1 MCRQTVYGFPV
12 LCTERW
18 SVGSDNGTQNG
29 SSVCVRTTTTAGSHR
44 QRSNQTLGLGTGVC
58 VGRGWT
64 GEARQH
70 PWLDR
75 CDLDSRFPSFTTT
88 LPHDEIHG
96 GRSIAA

>member
-1 MCRQTVYGFPV
+1 MCRQAVCLCPAPSGGPIDLITARKMVQASAPPPPV
-12 LCTERW
+12 
-18 SVGSDNGTQNG
+18 
-29 SSVCVRTTTTAGSHR
+29 HR
-44 QRSNQTLGLGTGVC
+44 QRSNQTLGVCTGVC

-75 CDLDSRFPSFTTT
+75 CDLDSRFPSLSTT

-96 GRSIAA
+96 GWAIAA